1 MSNETDRSVSFASL
15 RVGGN
20 GDSRQAARSAHD
32 VAAGLAE
39 AVPGVA
45 TSSLHIDK
53 LSLTLPAGAKRAE
66 IVRAIQAA
74 LAKQTGDR
82 RR

>member
-1 MSNETDRSVSFASL
+1 MSNETDRSVSFGSL
-15 RVGGN
+15 RVGGK

-32 VAAGLAE
+32 VAAALAE

-53 LSLTLPAGAKRAE
+53 LSLTLPAGSKRAE